1 MLTIN
6 AITQVEI
13 LYVNWGA
20 AVCNGNNTEYFFA
33 MLHKTNNLTLNQQ
46 NEFLPTARQGIYQHK
61 LPNIAAYYSHHWLS
75 DKNMNAFF
83 I

>member
-1 MLTIN
+1 MVKYCHLGSCCVQWKQHRI
-6 AITQVEI
+6 
-13 LYVNWGA
+13 
-20 AVCNGNNTEYFFA
+20 FFA